1 MLNRNFVNVI
11 GCGYAG
17 IEAALFLA
25 GHGIKVHV
33 FGNEKLYR
41 NGKVSSFSKG
51 VYQDCLRKELSLFGS
66 PLARK
71 EEQLEK
77 EGHEK
82 CLEQLILTYGINL
95 LKNNRN
101 IEFFDAS
108 VCEINPSEINI
119 IATGPRTEEKFFKS
133 LTNRYG
139 SMRCLN
145 HIPKFPIIANIN
157 SYMLYE
163 NRDGSL
169 VMPITREGYET
180 LEKMIA
186 QIAQEK
192 KLVDKNFEIVPNTIE
207 ALALHGKE
215 TLRAYAMIPQRMGV
229 GIKPY
234 ACLYLIKKGDGYQ
247 VQNFASC
254 LSDEEQLKIFQSID
268 VFRDCQIIE
277 SSEMVA
283 GTFISTLQMV
293 NEYSQSKQDDNIFF
307 AGGILGV
314 TGHLNC
320 IASGLWTALNVY
332 KYIQGKRMVGMPEE
346 CAIGKLIKK
355 LTKENALKTRPLIRN
370 GDIMEKMD
378 DACWERKSLLALE
391 KFKEDYK
398 NAKYV

>member
-41 NGKVSSFSKG
+41 EGKVSSFSKG
-51 VYQDCLRKELSLFGS
+51 VYQDLLRKELSLFGS
-66 PLARK
+66 PLSRK
-71 EEQLEK
+71 EEQLER
-77 EGHEK
+77 EGHQK

-95 LKNNRN
+95 LKDNRN
-101 IEFFDAS
+101 IEFFDAN
-108 VCEINPSEINI
+108 VCELNPGEINI

-133 LTNRYG
+133 LSQRYG
-139 SMRCLN
+139 SMKCLN
-145 HIPKFPIIANIN
+145 HVPKFPIITNID

-163 NRDGSL
+163 NRDGTL
-169 VMPITREGYET
+169 AMPITRECYEMF
-180 LEKMIA
+180 EKMIV
-186 QIAQEK
+186 QIAQERK
-192 KLVDKNFEIVPNTIE
+192 KKDKKFEIVPNTIE
-207 ALALHGKE
+207 ALALHGNE

-234 ACLYLIKKGDGYQ
+234 ACLYLIKKGEGYQ
-247 VQNFASC
+247 IQNFASC
-254 LSDEEQLKIFQSID
+254 LSEEEQLAILRSIN
-268 VFRDCQIIE
+268 VFRDCQVE
-277 SSEMVA
+277 ECGEMIS
-283 GTFISTLQMV
+283 GTFINTLQMV

-314 TGHLNC
+314 AGHLNC

-332 KYIQGKRMVGMPEE
+332 KYIQGKRMVAMPED
-346 CAIGKLIKK
+346 CAIGRFIKK

-370 GDIMEKMD
+370 SDIIEKMD
-378 DACWERKSLLALE
+378 DVDWEKKSLLALE
-391 KFKEDYK
+391 KFKEEYK